1 MKKINLLNIGVRLMH
16 VVTSSQN
23 IFTHIC
29 TLTLL
34 TKVGV
39 YWNTCQGYGCS
50 VHMQKVYERCTTLI
64 FPRQSAKSS
73 NGSDWT
79 CTFIITG
86 EWSETEN
93 FEVCIQKY
101 LRGGQGKREVGNEGA
116 GEGRWRGGRREK
128 RGGRRERREKEGGRE
143 KEKKIRAR
151 SARRSKEGGG
161 RQGAGGEVRGGRGER
176 HTLCPSP
183 HTSW

>member
-73 NGSDWT
+73 NGSD
-79 CTFIITG
+79 
-86 EWSETEN
+86 
-93 FEVCIQKY
+93 
-101 LRGGQGKREVGNEGA
+101 
-116 GEGRWRGGRREK
+116 
-128 RGGRRERREKEGGRE
+128 
-143 KEKKIRAR
+143 
-151 SARRSKEGGG
+151 
-161 RQGAGGEVRGGRGER
+161 
-176 HTLCPSP
+176 
-183 HTSW
+183 